1 MLRNLSKSE
10 LWIRIHFLRIRHFF
24 SMQIRIQLHFK
35 CRPGSSFTKFEK
47 ITFWR
52 VLFCW
57 RKHEKISKKYGKHPG
72 SLCRFT
78 SKIWI
83 NLQLLPIFVNF
94 SVFLLK
100 MFSPLDRNLDSHI
113 ECGSGSRR
121 ENECRSMRI
130 RTNSP
135 VQNAIFLY
143 HETGFRPA
151 SDAQILPTLL
161 STRLGHLLPTYLH
174 TVLDCLWKSKIKVN
188 KTI

>member
-1 MLRNLSKSE
+1 MYLKLVMCLETVQNQSWGSAF
-10 LWIRIHFLRIRHFF
+10 IFCGSGSF
-24 SMQIRIQLHFK
+24 SQ
-35 CRPGSSFTKFEK
+35 
-47 ITFWR
+47 
-52 VLFCW
+52 
-57 RKHEKISKKYGKHPG
+57 KYGKKPG

-121 ENECRSMRI
+121 KNECRSMRIRI

-143 HETGFRPA
+143 HETDFRPA

-174 TVLDCLWKSKIKVN
+174 TVLDCLWNSKISK
-188 KTI
+188 